1 MDALTIG
8 GKGLIREPVVRL
20 HGSDTSFIRGESA
33 FCIMDT
39 QGLKWMGN
47 RFGNLLVAAAV
58 FVSLAS
64 CSSSKPP
71 GITVGFPS
79 SQYGSAGGDVP
90 SAVPVGSSGQSYSP
104 TRAIFASSSPAPSIR
119 AASYLLIDA
128 NTGRHLASRNA
139 ESVRA
144 VASTQKLVTALVVLD
159 SGDLDRM
166 VTVQAADLRVEPSV
180 LGLKAGERYSRK
192 TLLYAFLV
200 KSSNDVANVLARDN
214 AGSIAAFA
222 AKMNAKMRS
231 LGANHSNFKNPHGLT
246 EPGQYSSAS
255 DMARVAMA
263 AYRNRYIRD
272 AVRRSTFSF
281 RYNSGKVITLQNTNK
296 VLGRM
301 SACNGMKTGY
311 TNASG
316 RCLIST
322 ASQGGHDV
330 ILIQLGTQTKYI
342 WDDAQVLMEWGLR
355 NSVGRGFAM
364 N

>member
-1 MDALTIG
+1 MDTLGLKLI
-8 GKGLIREPVVRL
+8 GKG
-20 HGSDTSFIRGESA
+20 
-33 FCIMDT
+33 
-39 QGLKWMGN
+39 
-47 RFGNLLVAAAV
+47 FGNLLIGAAILV
-58 FVSLAS
+58 CLAS

-71 GITVGFPS
+71 GIRVGYPA

-90 SAVPVGSSGQSYSP
+90 SAIPVSYSGGSYSS
-104 TRAIFASSSPAPSIR
+104 TKAIFSSSSPAPSIR

-166 VTVQAADLRVEPSV
+166 VTVQASDLRVEPSV

-214 AGSIAAFA
+214 AGSISAFA

-231 LGANHSNFKNPHGLT
+231 LGARQSNFKNPHGLT
-246 EPGQYSSAS
+246 EPGQYSTAS
-255 DMARVAMA
+255 DMARVALA
-263 AYRNRYIRD
+263 AYRNSYIRD

-281 RYNSGKVITLQNTNK
+281 RYNSGKVVTLQSTNK

-301 SACNGMKTGY
+301 PACNGMKTGY

-342 WDDAQVLMEWGLR
+342 WDDAQTLMEWGLR
-355 NSVGRGFAM
+355 NSSSRGFAF
-364 N
+364 NR